1 VSEIQYVGHA
11 TCVLDLDGT
20 RVITDPVLRRRLAH
34 LRRVVPL
41 DRSRARD
48 ADLVVISHAHLDH
61 LDVPSLRRL
70 GRDVPIVIP
79 RGAGRVVTSRGFT
92 HVTEVEPG
100 EELEIAGLTLRVTE
114 AVHDGGRPPFRVDSV
129 AVGYVL
135 RRAATSVY
143 FAGDTD
149 LFDGMD
155 GLEPGLDV
163 ALVPIWGWGLD
174 LGRGLHLGPEPAA
187 EAVRRL
193 QPRIAI
199 PIHWGTLLPAHRG
212 LLSLPATLR
221 DPAHEFA
228 SAVASVAPGVGVR
241 ILQPGEALVLEGLA
255 GEPSFD

>member
-1 VSEIQYVGHA
+1 MNAIQYVGHA

-20 RVITDPVLRRRLAH
+20 RVITDPILRRRLAH
-34 LRRVVPL
+34 LRRVAPL

-48 ADLVVISHAHLDH
+48 VDLVVVSHAHLDH
-61 LDVPSLRRL
+61 LDIPSLRRL

-79 RGAGRVVTSRGFT
+79 RGAGGVVTRRGFRN
-92 HVTEVEPG
+92 VTEVEPG
-100 EELEIAGLTLRVTE
+100 EVVEVGAVTVRVTE
-114 AVHDGGRPPFRVDSV
+114 AVHDGGRPPFRVSSV

-135 RRAATSVY
+135 RTASTSVY

-163 ALVPIWGWGLD
+163 ALIPIWGWGLD
-174 LGRGLHLGPEPAA
+174 LGRGLHLGPQPAA

-221 DPAHEFA
+221 DPAPEFA
-228 SAVASVAPGVGVR
+228 AAVASVAPAVDVR
-241 ILQPGEALVLEGLA
+241 ILQPGEALVLEGPA
-255 GEPSFD
+255 DPAFD